1 MHNDRYEVQSSPID
15 IASDGMSALPQSTSV
30 NEEHKLQYV
39 LTRSNTVYNSTATA
53 TTTATTTTTLVVRVD
68 AVLLSHYKF
77 YKCSIE
83 CCEN

>member
-53 TTTATTTTTLVVRVD
+53 ATTATTLVVRVD
-68 AVLLSHYKF
+68 AVLLCHYKF